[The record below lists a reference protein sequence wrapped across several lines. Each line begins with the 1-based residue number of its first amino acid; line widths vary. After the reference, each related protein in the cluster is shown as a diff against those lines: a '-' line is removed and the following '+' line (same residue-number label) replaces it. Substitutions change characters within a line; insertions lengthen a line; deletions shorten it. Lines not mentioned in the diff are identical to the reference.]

1 MPFKLPDSY
10 YEKQKEI
17 YNLKYINYNGKE
29 IHITELEDKSVTSEM
44 KKEMRMNSYAQDD
57 LYPKLT
63 DEALIDTAKYF
74 MSQCS
79 RPLKFPCVTYN
90 ESVIHMILP
99 EMIKRM
105 EEIIKKYKWR

>member
-10 YEKQKEI
+10 YERQKEI

-79 RPLKFPCVTYN
+79 RPRKFPCTTYD

-105 EEIIKKYKWR
+105 EDK

>member
-1 MPFKLPDSY
+1 MTFKLPDSY

-17 YNLKYINYNGKE
+17 YNLKYINYNDKE
-29 IHITELEDKSVTSEM
+29 IHITGLEDKSVTFEM

-79 RPLKFPCVTYN
+79 RPRKFPCTTYD

-105 EEIIKKYKWR
+105 EDK